1 MAQNANPDTVNL
13 RISAWSAYFKFGIRG
28 GGGGDASDKALIRGE
43 VPSVFQIRDGSRVEN
58 PTKLA
63 S

>member
-13 RISAWSAYFKFGIRG
+13 RISAWSAYFKFGIRE
-28 GGGGDASDKALIRGE
+28 GDASDEELIRGE